1 MKICPECN
9 KEVPEHANKCKY
21 CDYRFGTAETGIPVT
36 TPEESSSSSI
46 TDKKAKTK
54 KCAHCAM
61 EIPAEASICP
71 YCRKST
77 SRLVTTGEDMMKT
90 GKQIMTLVFSFIML
104 AVIVFCAVSLL
115 SN

>member
-1 MKICPECN
+1 MKNCPECN

-21 CDYRFGTAETGIPVT
+21 CDHRFEIAEIGTPVIIS
-36 TPEESSSSSI
+36 EESSSRSI
-46 TDKKAKTK
+46 TK

-61 EIPAEASICP
+61 EIPVEASICP

-77 SRLVTTGEDMMKT
+77 SRLVTTGENMMNT
-90 GKQIMTLVFSFIML
+90 GKQITTLVFSLIML
-104 AVIVFCAVSLL
+104 AVIVFCVINLL